1 METNNFIGEYNTD
14 KLISYGNPTI
24 INKMI
29 ELFIKSSNDFLEKM
43 SIAVKEK
50 NILQVK
56 QLAHCIKPS
65 LDYLNVNSLTNLIRE
80 VESSTEVNNEISEK
94 INIITEKLK
103 LISSQMK
110 KDYSIQ

>member
-1 METNNFIGEYNTD
+1 METNNFTEEYNTD
-14 KLISYGNPTI
+14 KLMSYGNPTI

-29 ELFIKSSNDFLEKM
+29 ELFIKSSNDFSEKM

-65 LDYLNVNSLTNLIRE
+65 LDYLNINSLTNLIRD
-80 VESSTEVNNEISEK
+80 VELSSEINNDISEK
-94 INIITEKLK
+94 INVITEKLK
-103 LISSQMK
+103 SITCQMK
-110 KDYSIQ
+110 KDYSI

>member
-1 METNNFIGEYNTD
+1 METNNFTGEYNTD
-14 KLISYGNPTI
+14 KLMSYGNPTI

-29 ELFIKSSNDFLEKM
+29 ELFIKSSNDFSEKM

-65 LDYLNVNSLTNLIRE
+65 LDYLNINSLTNLIRD
-80 VESSTEVNNEISEK
+80 VELSSEINNDISEK
-94 INIITEKLK
+94 INVITEKLK
-103 LISSQMK
+103 SITCQMK
-110 KDYSIQ
+110 KDYSI